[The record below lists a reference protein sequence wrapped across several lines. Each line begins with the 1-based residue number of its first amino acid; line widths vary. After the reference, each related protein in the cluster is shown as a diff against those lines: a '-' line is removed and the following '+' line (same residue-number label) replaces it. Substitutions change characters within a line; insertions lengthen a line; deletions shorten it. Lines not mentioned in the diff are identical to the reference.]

1 MAVYIGSARI
11 DEHGKLSGGSGGD
24 QKQTS
29 IPDYKGEVSQQ
40 TFYVHQKGWV
50 VLRAKNQA
58 IAAKIAFAMATACN
72 NKNIGYSQSDR
83 LGVVKHGTSSKV
95 PTNADCSSLVRQ
107 CVKEASGI
115 DAGNFNTS
123 NEKELL
129 MKTGLFTS
137 FVYDKNTALCVGDIL
152 VTRTKGHTAIVT
164 ISTDQKKKS
173 VNEIAL
179 EVIDGKWGTGAVRR
193 QRLNQAGYKYSD
205 VQAEVNRILKKE

>member
-1 MAVYIGSARI
+1 MSVYIGSARI
-11 DEHGKLSGGSGGD
+11 DERGKLSGGKGGD

-29 IPDYKGEVSQQ
+29 TPDYNGEVSQQ
-40 TFYVHQKGWV
+40 LFYVHKKGWI
-50 VLRAKNQA
+50 VLRAKNST
-58 IAAKIAFAMATACN
+58 IASKIAFAMTTACN

-83 LGVVKHGTSSKV
+83 LGVIVNGTGSKV

-107 CVKEASGI
+107 CVREASGK

-123 NEKELL
+123 NEKDAL

-152 VTRTKGHTAIVT
+152 VTKTKGHTAIVT
-164 ISTDQKKKS
+164 ISTEQAKKS
-173 VNEIAL
+173 VNEVAL

-193 QRLNQAGYKYSD
+193 QRLTQAGYNYSLI
-205 VQAEVNRILKKE
+205 QAEVNRILKKE